1 MNSQSTTQIQRY
13 QQPTCL
19 LEVWADHAG
28 ISQWSD
34 RPIARN
40 LRYRLKIGDRTLK
53 GNQQQL
59 TSTIDTVIS
68 YVDQLLANANAGY
81 QLSHHLEIPRQKQL
95 NISTLQ
101 LFDLVANLEQC
112 TNELTLLPS
121 LELEVKRITPNWL
134 KVAAVLVAAIGIS
147 LGTVRLITPQI
158 AQRSP
163 TEVASSSAPESESK
177 SSNSADS
184 IAPAAPTPAD
194 PEAIEELPE
203 LPTIPPDSELN
214 TDAAL
219 EDLLAKLEEEE
230 AKSTLENET
239 DPGQIAALPSQ
250 SPTEQEQQFA
260 DRDDRF
266 TNQPSSNSAPENP
279 PTAPTDAPG
288 RFRRN
293 EASLDDGLNRD
304 APIAID
310 NSGRNPNIKPNID
323 SSTSRRAARQ
333 TTPPAKIAGQAQ
345 DQNIAQSA
353 KPTAPAANAPQTSV
367 SAPRVDSLYETKDE
381 AAESE
386 PEARQPAEPS
396 TIGRTNELDSTARDR
411 NNLRVIAIA
420 ANGKRISNSEQTRLE
435 QSLAQH
441 WRSQNLNN
449 SSNYRRTN
457 QQGTA
462 TFLITLNPGKPNQVT
477 LDLGSSNFAKLDQ
490 NAAATIEAI
499 ERSLTTW
506 QPPIDV
512 INTINSGAKSPQITV
527 TIQIN

>member
-194 PEAIEELPE
+194 PEAIEDLPE
-203 LPTIPPDSELN
+203 LPTMPPDSDLS
-214 TDAAL
+214 TDAEL

-266 TNQPSSNSAPENP
+266 TNQPSISPAP
-279 PTAPTDAPG
+279 ADAPG
-288 RFRRN
+288 RLRRN
-293 EASLDDGLNRD
+293 EASQDDGLSRD
-304 APIAID
+304 TPVTID

-333 TTPPAKIAGQAQ
+333 TTPPAKIAGQDQ

-381 AAESE
+381 ATASE

-411 NNLRVIAIA
+411 NNLRVIALA
-420 ANGKRISNSEQTRLE
+420 ANGKRISNSEQTKLE
-435 QSLAQH
+435 QSLVQH
-441 WRSQNLNN
+441 WRSQNLHN

-477 LDLGSSNFAKLDQ
+477 LDLGSSNFANLNQ
-490 NAAATIEAI
+490 NDSATIEAI

-512 INTINSGAKSPQITV
+512 INAISNNAKPTQITV
-527 TIQIN
+527 TMQIN